1 MTPHHFSARSIHRA
15 THTGPTTGTAMTDIQ
30 LSLSIDELNLIL
42 EGVGNLPFARVYGLV
57 GKIQSQA
64 AEQLQAAQAASAVLV
79 TPHVAANLAPHVTP
93 MAVAKG

>member
-1 MTPHHFSARSIHRA
+1 
-15 THTGPTTGTAMTDIQ
+15 MTDIQ
-30 LSLSIDELNLIL
+30 LRLSIDELNLIL

-64 AEQLQAAQAASAVLV
+64 AEQLQAAQAASAGPMTSNV
-79 TPHVAANLAPHVTP
+79 TSNPAPHAVSNLAPHVTP